1 MWFDLIYFGAS
12 AAAAAFFCKLGG
24 EFVVFG
30 YIWILIRVLQFGEIN
45 TPFGARE
52 LEWRKDVRR
61 KRERMKKRVW
71 IIYDVVRQENE

>member
-30 YIWILIRVLQFGEIN
+30 YI
-45 TPFGARE
+45 
-52 LEWRKDVRR
+52 
-61 KRERMKKRVW
+61 
-71 IIYDVVRQENE
+71 